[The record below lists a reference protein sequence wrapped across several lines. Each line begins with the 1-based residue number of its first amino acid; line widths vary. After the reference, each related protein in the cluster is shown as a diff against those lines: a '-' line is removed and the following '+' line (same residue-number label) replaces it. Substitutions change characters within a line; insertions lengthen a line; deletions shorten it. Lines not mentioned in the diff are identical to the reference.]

1 MEPPGAD
8 AAAGVAVSP
17 ALGADDA
24 GAAAPNRE
32 LAGLAA
38 WAGAVEL
45 AGAAA
50 PEAGA
55 AEPNSEVPGLAA
67 SVVAGVAAGLP
78 PKSEAPEAGAGAAVV
93 AVVAGV
99 AEEADEAPPA
109 PENRLEVPVEVVG
122 APALAFPN
130 RGGFAGAA
138 SVEAAG
144 VLLCAGA
151 AGLLNKL
158 EPEVSAGLEPN
169 ILGEEAAG
177 LLVFA
182 NRDAPE
188 PAGCVVAV
196 F

>member
-8 AAAGVAVSP
+8 PAAGAAASLVLGVEA
-17 ALGADDA
+17 A

-32 LAGLAA
+32 LAVLA
-38 WAGAVEL
+38 AGAVEL

-50 PEAGA
+50 PEVGV
-55 AEPNSEVPGLAA
+55 AEPNSEVADLAGSA
-67 SVVAGVAAGLP
+67 VAVLVAGLP
-78 PKSEAPEAGAGAAVV
+78 PKSEVLEVGAAVV
-93 AVVAGV
+93 VVAG
-99 AEEADEAPPA
+99 AAEAPPA
-109 PENRLEVPVEVVG
+109 PAKRVEVPLEVVG
-122 APALAFPN
+122 VPALACPN
-130 RGGFAGAA
+130 TEGLAGAA

-144 VLLCAGA
+144 VLLCVGA

-169 ILGEEAAG
+169 MLGEEAAG
-177 LLVFA
+177 LLAFA

-188 PAGCVVAV
+188 VAGCVVAV